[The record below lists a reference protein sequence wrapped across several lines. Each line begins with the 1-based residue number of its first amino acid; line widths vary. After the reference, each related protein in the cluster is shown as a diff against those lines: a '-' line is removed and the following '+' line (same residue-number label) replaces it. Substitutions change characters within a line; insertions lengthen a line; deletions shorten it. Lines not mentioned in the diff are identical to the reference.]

1 MQGYLAQMPGL
12 PNMLWLCLL
21 SESES
26 SVNPE
31 PEPALWPAP
40 VNCCTAWRTVRCSGR
55 VTVLM

>member
-1 MQGYLAQMPGL
+1 MLQGYLAQMPGL

-40 VNCCTAWRTVRCSGR
+40 VNCCTAWNGA
-55 VTVLM
+55 M